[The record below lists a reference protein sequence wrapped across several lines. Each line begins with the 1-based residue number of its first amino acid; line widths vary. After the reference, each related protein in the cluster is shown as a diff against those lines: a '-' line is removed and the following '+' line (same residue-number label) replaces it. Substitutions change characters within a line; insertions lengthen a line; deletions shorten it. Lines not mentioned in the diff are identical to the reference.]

1 MNKTSIF
8 KRLFLVLALAL
19 TFVSGFFVGTNHVRS
34 PGVIGKES
42 FMLNR
47 DVGGGERQGVNANLY
62 WEVWNEIQKSFV
74 GAPISDTQLFY
85 GSLSGLVHSL
95 RDRYSSF
102 YTPEESEEF
111 DRDLDGEFEGI
122 GAEIG
127 VKRDRIVIIAPLP
140 DSPAQEAGLLPGDW
154 IVLINDEPTQTLSLD
169 EAVKKIRGP
178 KGTTVTL
185 EIVRNLESETPTP
198 LTISIV
204 RDRIIIREVE
214 QTYLE
219 TPDGK
224 QVAHVKLFSFNKNAF
239 SEMREAALDIQKRN
253 VGGLI
258 FDLRNNGGGLLDQA
272 ADVAG
277 LWLPHDAV
285 VVWEEY
291 SGGQKDRLLS
301 GGSQLFSRHKTVVL
315 INKGS
320 ASASEIV
327 AGALQDHGV
336 ATIIGEISFGKGSVQ
351 TYEKLSD
358 GSALKLTVAKWLT
371 PNQRMI
377 DGEGITPDI
386 AVELTEEDFANDRDP
401 QLEKALEMLDEEQK
415 L

>member
-1 MNKTSIF
+1 M
-8 KRLFLVLALAL
+8 
-19 TFVSGFFVGTNHVRS
+19 FVAGFVVGVNQNRS
-34 PGVIGKES
+34 SGVIGKEA
-42 FMLNR
+42 FMTGTQANSA
-47 DVGGGERQGVNANLY
+47 EKAGVDANLY
-62 WEVWNEIQKSFV
+62 WEVWNEIQRSFV
-74 GAPISDTQLFY
+74 GAPVPDTQLFY
-85 GSLSGLVHSL
+85 GSLFGLVHSL

-102 YTPEESEEF
+102 YTPEESEKF

-127 VKRDRIVIIAPLP
+127 VKRDRIVIITPLP
-140 DSPAQEAGLLPGDW
+140 DSPAERAGLLPGDW

-185 EIVRNLESETPTP
+185 EIVRNHESETPKP
-198 LTISIV
+198 QTISIV
-204 RDRIIIREVE
+204 RDRIVIREAE
-214 QTYLE
+214 HTYRK
-219 TPDGK
+219 TMKGK
-224 QVAHVKLFSFNKNAF
+224 TIAHIQLYSFNKNAF
-239 SEMREAALDIQKRN
+239 SELREVALDVQKRSID
-253 VGGLI
+253 GII

-272 ADVAG
+272 VNVAG
-277 LWLPHDAV
+277 MWLPKDAV

-291 SGGQKDRLLS
+291 SGGSKDTLFS
-301 GGSQLFSRHKTVVL
+301 GGSQLFSRYPTVVL

-327 AGALQDHGV
+327 AGALQDHGAAKLV
-336 ATIIGEISFGKGSVQ
+336 GEVSFGKGSVQ

-371 PNQRMI
+371 PNQRTI

-386 AVELTEEDFANDRDP
+386 EVELTEEDFANDRDP
-401 QLEKALEMLDEEQK
+401 QLDTALEMFDEDKDLQ
-415 L
+415 